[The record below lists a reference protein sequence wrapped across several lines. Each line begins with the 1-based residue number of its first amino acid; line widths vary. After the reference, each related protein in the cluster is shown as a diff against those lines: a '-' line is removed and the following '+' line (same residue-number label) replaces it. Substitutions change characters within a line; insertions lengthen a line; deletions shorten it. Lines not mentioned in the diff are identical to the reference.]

1 MLMCGK
7 VLQLQGQVNH
17 SGKPQR
23 LGVKQVKTWATSTW
37 LKDIIEICIKVPSFL
52 ERYYLL
58 NCYIPDQLKRQ
69 VLTVLVDDYI
79 TMNTDS
85 CEPRICKPTLHGKVL
100 PGPHE
105 HTHKLF
111 WGNWVCFFC
120 KYCDKEEWSEC
131 SFSVCV
137 VCFFLFAFLNLHF
150 RVYITFWPSYTL
162 WFAASGGTALCFAY
176 VTLALGVSFAI
187 RSFRDHWRLI
197 QPGLRWLPVLPFFRI
212 TLLYIPLILLLI
224 IRGNSVSLSGSVLNL
239 SQSFS
244 ICLPLEAKKHV
255 FNTALDF

>member
-17 SGKPQR
+17 SGKTQR

-137 VCFFLFAFLNLHF
+137 VCVFFSFCVSKSAFQCLYNFLAQLHTMVRCVRWHCPLFCICHPRPWGFFCH
-150 RVYITFWPSYTL
+150 
-162 WFAASGGTALCFAY
+162 
-176 VTLALGVSFAI
+176 
-187 RSFRDHWRLI
+187 
-197 QPGLRWLPVLPFFRI
+197 PVLPW
-212 TLLYIPLILLLI
+212 PLTFNPARLAMTACVALFSDHVVVHSTHPFTN
-224 IRGNSVSLSGSVLNL
+224 NSGKL
-239 SQSFS
+239 SFS
-244 ICLPLEAKKHV
+244 VWLC
-255 FNTALDF
+255 T